1 VMFANLQLAT
11 WAFFASVIPLIIVYL
26 LRPKAKEISIP
37 SIMFITQINQKK
49 KKYARIFNRIIKD
62 PLFLIQLL
70 FLIALIL
77 AISAPYITG
86 SKEISGGNTVIVLDA
101 SASMQADGRFDY
113 AISHANRYLTARNS
127 IILAENVPVLML
139 HNGDTGAAK
148 EVLKSIPRTATTSDL
163 YQAILLASTLTAD
176 EGGRIIVIS
185 DFTNW
190 DGDDPSVAKKL
201 VEADGIDVSFVSV
214 SGGKNDIAIT
224 GGWLSPAADKY
235 KYTCIIK
242 NYMDSSVNAAIEVM
256 YNGERSSYTLAVDAY
271 SSRYFSLKDVS
282 PGITEITLH
291 PDDDLTVDNH
301 AYIVVPVRQTR
312 KILYISDYDDV
323 PSATV
328 MKLLPSVDATFNKQD
343 EVKGIIRNYDC
354 VVVGLC
360 NESLRSSLCDDLAD
374 YAAAGGS
381 VVVMAQEGLLRSD
394 TGRLL
399 PVSVSAEAN
408 ETTLEEVRESVMTR
422 DIDLSDIAIG
432 HYLKGD
438 AKRGSVTYISAEDN
452 TPILSFWRI
461 GGGKVFYFGIPD
473 IRGDDAWSDF
483 HTKPEYPIFWL
494 NLIDYLCGSGDIENC
509 NMQTGSS
516 RRFDSRIR
524 ITAPDGRVIRTNNL
538 LLDQTGVYRLP
549 DQSIAVNLYNPKES
563 NLLDSSIVASE
574 KPKIKETR
582 IKTTVKKEF
591 DWILLMAAIV
601 LIFTELYYIRS
612 RGEL

>member
-1 VMFANLQLAT
+1 
-11 WAFFASVIPLIIVYL
+11 
-26 LRPKAKEISIP
+26 
-37 SIMFITQINQKK
+37 
-49 KKYARIFNRIIKD
+49 
-62 PLFLIQLL
+62 
-70 FLIALIL
+70 
-77 AISAPYITG
+77 
-86 SKEISGGNTVIVLDA
+86 
-101 SASMQADGRFDY
+101 
-113 AISHANRYLTARNS
+113 
-127 IILAENVPVLML
+127 
-139 HNGDTGAAK
+139 
-148 EVLKSIPRTATTSDL
+148 
-163 YQAILLASTLTAD
+163 
-176 EGGRIIVIS
+176 
-185 DFTNW
+185 
-190 DGDDPSVAKKL
+190 
-201 VEADGIDVSFVSV
+201 
-214 SGGKNDIAIT
+214 
-224 GGWLSPAADKY
+224 
-235 KYTCIIK
+235 
-242 NYMDSSVNAAIEVM
+242 
-256 YNGERSSYTLAVDAY
+256 
-271 SSRYFSLKDVS
+271 
-282 PGITEITLH
+282 
-291 PDDDLTVDNH
+291 
-301 AYIVVPVRQTR
+301 
-312 KILYISDYDDV
+312 
-323 PSATV
+323 
-328 MKLLPSVDATFNKQD
+328 
-343 EVKGIIRNYDC
+343 
-354 VVVGLC
+354 
-360 NESLRSSLCDDLAD
+360 
-374 YAAAGGS
+374 
-381 VVVMAQEGLLRSD
+381 
-394 TGRLL
+394 
-399 PVSVSAEAN
+399 
-408 ETTLEEVRESVMTR
+408 MTR

>member
-1 VMFANLQLAT
+1 MLFANLQLAT

-37 SIMFITQINQKK
+37 SIMFITQINRKK
-49 KKYARIFNRIIKD
+49 RKYARIFSRIIKD

-70 FLIALIL
+70 FLISLIL
-77 AISAPYITG
+77 AISAPYTIG
-86 SKEISGGNTVIVLDA
+86 SREISGGHTIIVLDG

-113 AISHANRYLTARNS
+113 AIDHANGYLTARNS
-127 IILAENVPVLML
+127 IILAENVPVLAL

-148 EVLKSIPRTATTSDL
+148 EVLKNIPRTATTSDP
-163 YQAILLASTLTAD
+163 YQAIMLASTLLTD
-176 EGGRIIVIS
+176 GGGSIIVIS
-185 DFTNW
+185 DFANW
-190 DGDDPSVAKKL
+190 DGEDPYVAKKL
-201 VEADGIDVSFVSV
+201 AEADGIDVSFVSV

-224 GGWLSPAADKY
+224 GGWLSPVADKY

-242 NYMDSSVNAAIEVM
+242 NYMDSDVNAAIEVL
-256 YNGERSSYTLAVDAY
+256 YRGERSGYNLAVDAH
-271 SSRYFSLKDVS
+271 SSEYFALKDIDA
-282 PGITEITLH
+282 GITEVTLH
-291 PDDDLTVDNH
+291 PDDDLVVDNH

-312 KILYISDYDDV
+312 KILYISDYENV

-328 MKLLPSVDATFNKQD
+328 MKLLPLVDAVFRKQE
-343 EVKGIIRNYDC
+343 EVKSIIRNYDC

-360 NESLRSSLCDDLAD
+360 NESLQSSLCDNLAD

-381 VVVMAQEGLLRSD
+381 VVMMAQDGLLRSD

-399 PVSVSAEAN
+399 PISVSAEAN
-408 ETTLEEVRESVMTR
+408 ETALDEVRESVMTR

-432 HYLKGD
+432 HYLRGD

-461 GGGKVFYFGIPD
+461 GGGKVVYFGISD

-494 NLIDYLCGSGDIENC
+494 NLIDYLCGEGDIENC
-509 NMQTGSS
+509 NMQTGSTL
-516 RRFDSRIR
+516 RFDSRIR

-549 DQSIAVNLYNPKES
+549 DRLIAVNLYNPKES
-563 NLLDSSIVASE
+563 NLVDSGIVVSE
-574 KPKIKETR
+574 KPKIKETT
-582 IKTTVKKEF
+582 IKTTVKKKF
-591 DWILLMAAIV
+591 DWILLIIALV